1 MTTKIDIDVL
11 TDLLIEKNKRDQQIK
26 DENDRLLR
34 IESPNSYDYN
44 SVITQE
50 EKKEPKRVIII
61 DI

>member
-11 TDLLIEKNKRDQQIK
+11 TDLLIEKHKREQQIK
-26 DENDRLLR
+26 DESDRLLR
-34 IESPNSYDYN
+34 IEAPSSYGYN
-44 SVITQE
+44 TIVTQE

>member
-11 TDLLIEKNKRDQQIK
+11 TDLLIEKRKKEQQTRD
-26 DENDRLLR
+26 ESDRLLR
-34 IESPNSYDYN
+34 IEAPNSYNYN
-44 SVITQE
+44 TIVTQE